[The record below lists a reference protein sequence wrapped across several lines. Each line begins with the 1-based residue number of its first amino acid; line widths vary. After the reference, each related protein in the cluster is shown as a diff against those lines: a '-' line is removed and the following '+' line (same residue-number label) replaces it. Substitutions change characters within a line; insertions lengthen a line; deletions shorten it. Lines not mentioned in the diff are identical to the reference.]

1 MCLSVIIL
9 PILLPMNVL
18 HGNKKDN
25 GVQGLDRLSW
35 SNVGLTQN
43 GFYWANLTLILG
55 ITLFLSAMIYF
66 ELATYVRF
74 RQKSLRRASYSL
86 HARTILLTGIPENL
100 RSIEGLTQVFS
111 IFFEGVETVI
121 INRDTSRMA
130 KILKRRRKTLAV
142 LEAAE
147 TRLIRKAL
155 KAKGRVAP
163 QDGEG
168 PVVSRTQYL
177 RMQDRPNTHLPIVSG
192 LPSLPLLGTRVDA
205 IKYFGRQLAKLNLDL
220 DSEQASFT
228 SRKSLDSAFVQ
239 FRSQLAAQLASQI
252 LMHSRLKS
260 FQVQCVGVEAEDI
273 IWGNI
278 PLGWPSANARKIL
291 VMLCMFIATAGWAFP
306 VAFSGFLSQVA
317 YAHTFW
323 PKFQNVS
330 APLAGLILGVLPQLM
345 LTILL
350 ILIPFLIRFLA
361 GQQGF
366 LTVQDLELAIQRYY
380 FTFLFVQIFL
390 TVSVS
395 ASATTII
402 NDVYHG
408 LDFIPLVL
416 ASNLPK
422 TSNYF
427 FSYILIQGLSISAN
441 QFAQLLGL
449 FRRIYWNSKRDKSPR
464 QQWER
469 KRAAFDIQWGTLY
482 PVFTNLACIG
492 KLQPKCTEHHTD
504 KCRNSLLNHCTSSAR
519 FLCRRICTIPSSVS
533 LQLHLCL
540 NAITQLRRHVLSRSL
555 EPALY
560 RPLRHGSLWPGT
572 LPSCPE

>member
-1 MCLSVIIL
+1 
-9 PILLPMNVL
+9 MNVL
-18 HGNKKDN
+18 HGNKTDN

-43 GFYWANLTLILG
+43 GFYWANLALILG
-55 ITLFLSAMIYF
+55 IASFLSVTIYS
-66 ELATYVRF
+66 ELFIYVRY
-74 RQKSLRRASYSL
+74 RQRSLLRGSCSF
-86 HARTILLTGIPENL
+86 HARTILLTGIPESL
-100 RSIEGLTQVFS
+100 RSIESLTQLFA

-121 INRDTSRMA
+121 LNRDISKLA
-130 KILKRRRKTLAV
+130 KLLKRRRKTLAV

-147 TRLIRKAL
+147 TRLLRKAL
-155 KAKGRVAP
+155 KAKLTNAS
-163 QDGEG
+163 QDDERST
-168 PVVSRTQYL
+168 VVPRRYL
-177 RMQDRPNTHLPIVSG
+177 RRQDRPTTRLPILSR
-192 LPSLPLLGTRVDA
+192 LPSLPLLGRKVD
-205 IKYFGRQLAKLNLDL
+205 IIEHSRHQLAKMNEDFE
-220 DSEQASFT
+220 SEQACFFSQ
-228 SRKSLDSAFVQ
+228 RSLDSAFVQ
-239 FRSQLAAQLASQI
+239 FRSQIAAHLASQI
-252 LMHSRLKS
+252 LIHSNFKS
-260 FQVQCVGVEAEDI
+260 FRVRCVGVAPEDI
-273 IWGNI
+273 IWGNV
-278 PLGWPSANARKIL
+278 PLRWPSANVRRVL
-291 VMLCMFIATAGWAFP
+291 VMLSMFVAIVGWAFP

-323 PKFQNVS
+323 PRFRNVS
-330 APLAGLILGVLPQLM
+330 APLAGLVLGVLPQMM

-361 GQQGF
+361 EQQGF
-366 LTVQDLELAIQRYY
+366 LTVQDLEMAIQRYY

-402 NDVYHG
+402 NDAYHG

-492 KLQPKCTEHHTD
+492 KL
-504 KCRNSLLNHCTSSAR
+504 
-519 FLCRRICTIPSSVS
+519 
-533 LQLHLCL
+533 
-540 NAITQLRRHVLSRSL
+540 
-555 EPALY
+555 
-560 RPLRHGSLWPGT
+560 
-572 LPSCPE
+572 